1 MNQKNMSRR
10 KKRRIPIL
18 KDKKKKSN
26 LGVDGV
32 KSQRSRIHGGR
43 GRGRRKRAIENR
55 GGGQET
61 RLDNLLWAVLIGTG
75 EAEERFGSLG
85 HESPHFLYT
94 PDDPVRRVME
104 WECWRVDLFAVLQ
117 IALYQVS
124 YWGCGR
130 LPRNQE
136 WGLCNKFKKKK
147 KRAAGERERES
158 SSTPSSACGRPQGQ

>member
-1 MNQKNMSRR
+1 MATVIIFQSYQKLERQVGKTQNAEAPDEPEEHVTTQEEEDTNF
-10 KKRRIPIL
+10 KRL
-18 KDKKKKSN
+18 KKKSY

-61 RLDNLLWAVLIGTG
+61 RLDNLLWALLIGTG

-104 WECWRVDLFAVLQ
+104 
-117 IALYQVS
+117 
-124 YWGCGR
+124 
-130 LPRNQE
+130 
-136 WGLCNKFKKKK
+136 
-147 KRAAGERERES
+147 
-158 SSTPSSACGRPQGQ
+158 